1 MSNPIGVGNQL
12 GGLILFQR
20 HRETWG
26 KEAKA
31 MEYILYWIAGVTTAL
46 FAIRVIL
53 MLIGIGG
60 MEGAD
65 AANALDAA
73 HAVDTLDAGH
83 MAHDVAD
90 FKIVSLMTILVTLMV
105 GSWTVLFLRGQ
116 ELPDWAAL
124 LGGYGGGFLAGI
136 GVSYAMFSMK
146 KLESDGT
153 VRTED
158 AVGLKGTVY
167 VKVPEAGK
175 GKGQIQIT
183 VKGRVRTFDAISDG
197 PEIVSF
203 KPVVVMSM
211 VEDNL
216 LRVCPTE

>member
-1 MSNPIGVGNQL
+1 
-12 GGLILFQR
+12 
-20 HRETWG
+20 
-26 KEAKA
+26 
-31 MEYILYWIAGVTTAL
+31 MEYVLYWIAGVTTAL
-46 FAIRVIL
+46 FAIRLVL
-53 MLIGIGG
+53 MMIGIDGHDSAG
-60 MEGAD
+60 
-65 AANALDAA
+65 ALDAT

-90 FKIVSLMTILVTLMV
+90 FKIFSLMTILVTLMV

-116 ELPDWAAL
+116 DLPDWAAL
-124 LGGYGGGFLAGI
+124 LGGYGGGFLAGV
-136 GVSYAMFSMK
+136 GVSYALFSMK

-153 VRTED
+153 IRTED

-167 VKVPEAGK
+167 VKVPESGK

-183 VKGRVRTFDAISDG
+183 VKGRLRTFDAVSDG
-197 PEIVSF
+197 PEIASF